1 MDTIAVLKQFVNTE
15 LLDQHTS
22 VNEDDTLLMDG
33 VVDSLGMVRFIAFIE
48 ETFDL
53 EIPPE
58 DVIIENFY
66 TIGMI
71 ATYLERRQATS

>member
-22 VNEDDTLLMDG
+22 INEDDTLLMDG

-48 ETFDL
+48 ETFNL

-58 DVIIENFY
+58 DVIVENFY

-71 ATYLERRQATS
+71 ANYLERRKATS